1 SMKVSLIYAKNQ
13 NLRTQAAELFAN
25 DDATAGDG
33 ARDEIFPPLGIT
45 VLAAWLIKAGY
56 DVRLCDDSIESME
69 TVREFMDWADVVGI
83 SSLTPNA
90 RRARELGQMCRND
103 FGKPTIFGGP
113 HPTTNPEFF
122 LESGAADVCCA
133 GEGDITIQ
141 ELLPVIHERDKWES
155 VKSLSY
161 LKDGEVFSTPR
172 RELLQ
177 DMDSVPMPAYH
188 LWDMPRYMRLMV
200 NPCVTAITSRGC
212 PYECTFCDAEMTPRK
227 YRSMSP
233 GATVDL
239 MEHILKTYDPPQ
251 IVLFDDL
258 FTIQRKR
265 VIAICKEI
273 VKRGLFFEWAC
284 ESRVDTMDFEMLRWL
299 RKAGC
304 VKIYYGLESGS
315 PRLLNT
321 MKKGVTLEK
330 VLEGSRLNREVGM
343 YYKFYI
349 LYGFPEDRPEDHK
362 ATEDLVAKT
371 LPNAISCGVLQPIP
385 GTAVYE
391 QLKPLLIRDVA
402 EMDFN
407 YWHAT
412 ESFKHPY
419 FKHEELQEARE
430 RLLRVH
436 AAAVS
441 SLKSKLIRKFDRLSA
456 MMRHPELIGDYF
468 EIRSRRKRFLKRV
481 QDSEWSYVYNEAR
494 SEHANQI
501 PRVVTD

>member
-1 SMKVSLIYAKNQ
+1 MKVALLYAKNQ
-13 NLRTQAAELFAN
+13 NLRTQAAELFAD

-45 VLAAWLIKAGY
+45 VLAGWLIKAGY
-56 DVRLCDDSIESME
+56 EVRLCDDSIESME
-69 TVREFMDWADVVGI
+69 HVRAEMEWADVVGI

-90 RRARELGQMCRND
+90 RRARELGKISREEL
-103 FGKPTIFGGP
+103 GKPTILGGP

-122 LESGAADVCCA
+122 LDSGAADVCCA

-141 ELLPVIHERDKWES
+141 ELLPVIHDRSKWEDI
-155 VKSLSY
+155 KSLSY
-161 LKDGEVFSTPR
+161 LKDGEVYSTPR
-172 RELLQ
+172 RELL
-177 DMDSVPMPAYH
+177 DDIDSIPLPAYH

-212 PYECTFCDAEMTPRK
+212 PYACTFCDAEMTPRK

-233 GATVDL
+233 TATVDL
-239 MEHILKTYDPPQ
+239 MEHLLKTYNPPQ

-265 VIAICKEI
+265 VIEICKEI
-273 VKRGLFFEWAC
+273 VKRDLFFEWAC
-284 ESRVDTMDFEMLRWL
+284 ESRIDTMDFEMLRWL

-321 MKKGVTLEK
+321 MKKGVTLDK
-330 VLEGSRLNREVGM
+330 VIEGSKLNREVGM

-349 LYGFPEDRPEDHK
+349 LYGFPEDRPEDHI
-362 ATEDLVAKT
+362 ATEVLVKQT
-371 LPNAISCGVLQPIP
+371 LPNAISVGVLQPIP

-412 ESFKHPY
+412 ESFKHP
-419 FKHEELQEARE
+419 FFSHEQLQEARE

-436 AAAVS
+436 ATTFN
-441 SLKSKLIRKFDRLSA
+441 LKNKVQRKLDRLKA
-456 MMRHPELIGDYF
+456 MVKHPELIRDYF
-468 EIRSRRKRFLKRV
+468 EIRGRRKRFVKRV
-481 QDSEWSYVYNEAR
+481 QNSEWSYVYDEAR
-494 SEHANQI
+494 DQHATQI
-501 PRVVTD
+501 PRVVAD